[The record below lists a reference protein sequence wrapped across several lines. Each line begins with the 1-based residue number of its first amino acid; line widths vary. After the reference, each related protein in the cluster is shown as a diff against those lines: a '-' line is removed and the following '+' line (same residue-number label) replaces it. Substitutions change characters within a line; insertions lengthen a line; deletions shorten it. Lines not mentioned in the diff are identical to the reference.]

1 MYTNEMGNNL
11 LIGCSVHAL
20 LVGGAGAGAT
30 GWSLCGWLCRVL
42 KTGKNWLEYI
52 IQLCIYSWGLVPV
65 DTLRQLNFTATPI
78 VFLRIYLQS
87 RSYRLGPTDRQQEEE
102 GQDFGTTAESQK
114 CFIWTVFTYHSSFSG
129 FFPWICWPHIQF
141 WPSQSNCIVSSC
153 SFW

>member
-52 IQLCIYSWGLVPV
+52 IQLCIYSWGLVAV
-65 DTLRQLNFTATPI
+65 DTLWQLNFAATPI

-87 RSYRLGPTDRQQEEE
+87 RSYRLGPTDRRQEEE
-102 GQDFGTTAESQK
+102 GQDFRTTAESQQNPRSAL
-114 CFIWTVFTYHSSFSG
+114 FGRSSLIILALVVFFHGYAG
-129 FFPWICWPHIQF
+129 HIF
-141 WPSQSNCIVSSC
+141 NFGPPKVSV
-153 SFW
+153 